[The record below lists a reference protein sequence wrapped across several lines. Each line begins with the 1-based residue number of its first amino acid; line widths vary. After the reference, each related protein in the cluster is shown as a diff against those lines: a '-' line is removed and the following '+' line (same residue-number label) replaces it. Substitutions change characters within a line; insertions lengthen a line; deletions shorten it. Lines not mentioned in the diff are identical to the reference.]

1 MKDYTLSQQYS
12 IVALDGVDSNHSS
25 MAKNAV
31 IRGIAVAGLLERELF
46 NGREPNPETLRK
58 NLTAGLNA
66 VRDMSGKEVHALE
79 TEMAEELKTQAVLE
93 EVQDILACDIN
104 YTTAGIDIM
113 AYRAD
118 QNIYQSIVEGVRAE
132 VLEDGVISEE
142 CVCLL
147 LLFRESGCLHDFFS
161 VKEQECL
168 SKRMM
173 EATSENPVYEVIW
186 SMKFYSSMERTVQN
200 FLGAKKNL
208 FKNPY
213 LEGVNLLFPFLE
225 RRKAIFID
233 FVVLGTN
240 VGSRRMAVLSYLSE
254 RGHYVEEVKRGSET
268 LLRVDN
274 NYYRIFPMT
283 KVYYKLPVQGAYLVP
298 VYE

>member
-12 IVALDGVDSNHSS
+12 IAALDGLDSSHSS
-25 MAKNAV
+25 MAKKAV
-31 IRGIAVAGLLERELF
+31 IRGIAVAKLLERELF
-46 NGREPNPETLRK
+46 GGREPNPEVLQE
-58 NLTAGLNA
+58 NLAAGLNEI
-66 VRDMSGKEVHALE
+66 RGMNGKAARALE
-79 TEMAEELKTQAVLE
+79 KEMAEKLMEEDVLD
-93 EVQDILACDIN
+93 EVSDILACDIN
-104 YTTAGIDIM
+104 YTTAGVDIR

-118 QNIYQSIVEGVRAE
+118 QTVYQSIVEGVRAE
-132 VLEDGVISEE
+132 VLEDGVITEE

-147 LLFRESGCLHDFFS
+147 LLFRESGCLHDLFS
-161 VKEQECL
+161 VKEQERL
-168 SKRMM
+168 SERMV
-173 EATSENPVYEVIW
+173 EAASKNRIYEVIW
-186 SMKFYSSMERTVQN
+186 NLKFYNTLERSAQS
-200 FLGAKKNL
+200 FLSAKKNL

-240 VGSRRMAVLSYLSE
+240 VKSRRMAVLSYLSE
-254 RGHYVEEVKRGSET
+254 NGHYVEEVKRGSET

-274 NYYRIFPMT
+274 NFYRVFPMT
-283 KVYYKLPVQGAYLVP
+283 RVYNRIPVQGANLVP